1 MSRNPFRRLI
11 MILFAGAF
19 FSASTVQAMSAGAMS
34 AGAMSMSPAG
44 VLSMSAD
51 MTMRV
56 HHDTSDHA
64 PMPCKGSTPAC
75 MNDLGCIFIVGMAV
89 PAAALVVWRAFA
101 PVAYL
106 GPAGGVPDRREQA
119 PDLRPPIRST

>member
-1 MSRNPFRRLI
+1 

-19 FSASTVQAMSAGAMS
+19 FSASMVQAMP
-34 AGAMSMSPAG
+34 AGAMSMRPAG
-44 VLSMSAD
+44 VMSMTGD
-51 MTMRV
+51 MTMLV
-56 HHDTSDHA
+56 HHDTSDNA
-64 PMPCKGSTPAC
+64 PTPCKGITPAC
-75 MNDLGCIFIVGMAV
+75 MNDLGCIYIVGIAV

>member
-1 MSRNPFRRLI
+1 

-19 FSASTVQAMSAGAMS
+19 FSASMVQAMP
-34 AGAMSMSPAG
+34 AGAMSMNPAG
-44 VLSMSAD
+44 VMSMSQAGVMSMTGD
-51 MTMRV
+51 MTMLV
-56 HHDTSDHA
+56 HHDTSDNA
-64 PMPCKGSTPAC
+64 PMPCKGITPAC
-75 MNDLGCIFIVGMAV
+75 MNDLGCIYIVGIAV
-89 PAAALVVWRAFA
+89 PATALVVWRAFA